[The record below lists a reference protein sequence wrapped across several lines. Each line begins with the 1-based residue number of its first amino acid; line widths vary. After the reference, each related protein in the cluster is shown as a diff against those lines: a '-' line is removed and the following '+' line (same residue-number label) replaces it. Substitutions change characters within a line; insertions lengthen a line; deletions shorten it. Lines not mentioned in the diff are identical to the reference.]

1 MTGINVFNQNAQE
14 YKYHGKLIRFDKW
27 SLYIKHASCLMFE
40 LVNNKV
46 YLCD

>member
-1 MTGINVFNQNAQE
+1 MTGINVYNQNAQE
-14 YKYHGKLIRFDKW
+14 YKYHSKLIRFDKW
-27 SLYIKHASCLMFE
+27 SVYIKHASCLMFE